1 MASGPI
7 DLPPICPRSVR
18 VSPQFG
24 GREAP
29 SGWRRRRG
37 ARFGRWCG
45 CRVVTDA
52 NTRLCMRVAALL
64 CCPIATWQ
72 PQQAGSHWASLSG
85 QTWRASHV
93 MRNLWPRNHQ
103 PGRPPDWPTQP
114 QLHFYQQNQNQ
125 LLPTPRHLRA
135 PLSLFFGSPGKG
147 KRKLVVKGGGLT
159 ATSTT
164 AFAGASAF
172 PHDPCWC
179 AGSEEKKIQCTMKLC
194 SETLVL
200 ADERSEHSI
209 FCPGRAPAAVVLSA
223 EKHLVAFWSI
233 RCPKNARDSV
243 DWADTTARIA
253 AVPCSSCITDC
264 IVTATIVGRQVLCD
278 GHGSHN
284 IEVARLGA
292 GGGLAPRPMPC
303 LATNPP

>member
-1 MASGPI
+1 MGVA
-7 DLPPICPRSVR
+7 L
-18 VSPQFG
+18 SPTPTRAYACAWQPCC
-24 GREAP
+24 AAQL
-29 SGWRRRRG
+29 RRG
-37 ARFGRWCG
+37 SRSRPDPIGLPSADRHGVPVMLCAICG
-45 CRVVTDA
+45 PGTINLGGVLT
-52 NTRLCMRVAALL
+52 
-64 CCPIATWQ
+64 
-72 PQQAGSHWASLSG
+72 G
-85 QTWRASHV
+85 Q
-93 MRNLWPRNHQ
+93 RNHSFIS
-103 PGRPPDWPTQP
+103 TSS
-114 QLHFYQQNQNQ
+114 QNQNQ

-209 FCPGRAPAAVVLSA
+209 CCPGRAPAAVVLSA

-243 DWADTTARIA
+243 DWVDTTARIA

-264 IVTATIVGRQVLCD
+264 IVTATIVGRQVTL
-278 GHGSHN
+278 
-284 IEVARLGA
+284 
-292 GGGLAPRPMPC
+292 
-303 LATNPP
+303 